1 MNPAHEGTWIVSW
14 LLSVPLILVTVVIH
28 VYGLAV
34 IAESLSGPVDRG
46 KFSHTF
52 IGVIAITA
60 LLATALHAIEGIIWA
75 FAFRLVGAVPD
86 KKSAML
92 YSISAMTTFGH
103 ATLYLEDRWQMMGT
117 LEALN
122 GLILFGITTAFYVRD
137 YPASLALR

>member
-1 MNPAHEGTWIVSW
+1 
-14 LLSVPLILVTVVIH
+14 
-28 VYGLAV
+28 
-34 IAESLSGPVDRG
+34 
-46 KFSHTF
+46 
-52 IGVIAITA
+52 